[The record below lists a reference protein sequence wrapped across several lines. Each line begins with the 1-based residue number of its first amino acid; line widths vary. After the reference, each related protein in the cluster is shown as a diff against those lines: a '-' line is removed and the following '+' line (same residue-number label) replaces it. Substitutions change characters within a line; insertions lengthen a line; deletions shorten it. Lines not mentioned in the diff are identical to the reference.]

1 MTNKNS
7 DEMEIEISN
16 IQKVYN
22 FINEMVKDITLAD
35 I

>member
-22 FINEMVKDITLAD
+22 FINEMVQDITLAN